1 MDPVTIA
8 YIAGALV
15 LKQVS
20 NAVRKKRDKE
30 LKRLRE
36 EMQKARQEA
45 DNDRVLEIQ
54 RQEEQL
60 AEEADE
66 EAHIYRSRLI
76 ELDYD
81 RWLGSEADKY
91 TVEGWPLKVL
101 PLVMHGGRFGTRIRG
116 CANIAVHSFLVPS
129 NDFIFNTLLHDGVDL
144 GVERDMNDFWGA
156 QTPHAMCYY
165 GAAWNRRGE
174 SESADIENLTELV
187 HSRVPSLP
195 VISVRP
201 FFIDG
206 ALTLK
211 VWMSGFTPEH
221 IDKIDLT
228 LPDGLFEQPVTP
240 ALLRELKKEPG
251 ALADIARRLSTC
263 ISALLGYFS
272 DIYYWNNYRL
282 PLHLPAV
289 FDELL
294 PEGAVADSM
303 RENLYKF
310 ADREFSTVDGKRW
323 VHEHYDDGRRM
334 LEMLR
339 PILPDVKYSL
349 LESNLEAGV
358 RLDDAEG
365 DKSVTEVEFPDP
377 DRDRDIDY
385 AALAQN
391 YTSRRDSL
399 LHIIDK
405 VLALDELSE
414 KEREYFNAVKRRLVS
429 DAFSIVLIGEFQ
441 GGKSTTFNALC
452 DGREISPRGS
462 MLKTSAISVTATNL
476 ADPAAGEYAEIEWKT
491 PRQLL
496 ETIDFVAAMLTPEDL
511 GVEITDGASFDP
523 ADHFDFDN
531 PAHIEKVQEIIG
543 RIESGIKSEER
554 IDLQEQLRVGKLIM
568 AFYGD
573 AHIAALR
580 GRGRYTVS
588 DVASFATFP
597 RRWNRRWREPRP
609 AGEIFSPQESVFAFV
624 SGVHVYIHSIE
635 LMKLGC
641 SVTDAPGLFASRYDT
656 AVALNAMTG
665 ANAVLYLLGGETAMG
680 QSDERALTAL
690 ASRKELRDKTFFAL
704 NRKKTAIVTEN
715 ILDADADRI
724 SEIFNREVEVR
735 EYHSLL
741 FLLAQSGRMYLEG
754 TLSDD
759 SVARFMAVAARNGF
773 EADSFDGLWTIIAR
787 NIGAATGERALQDIA
802 ALDTEAVELC
812 GARSGASSMFADIT
826 RRLVREKAYSI
837 LVSNGLVRIEKALQG
852 VYKRYKARER
862 RARGILASGQQALN
876 DSVEALA
883 GFNRRIKEI
892 VDDEISPELISEI
905 AALAFKEEVASD
917 SAVSHMTMNLALEI
931 PRKMK
936 FKAQSNAAFGRLIGK
951 IGTKWAQDK
960 SAGSKQK
967 LNDELAPIV
976 RDIITGVLNGRI
988 TTWTRLFALGQ
999 NEWYKV
1005 SVAPRLAKAAGTIEK
1020 EWAKVIAANPE
1031 LDITKFVMPDFTNP
1045 ARLMTEAMVGQNSSF
1060 NLKVEEAMLSAVINR
1075 IVVEVASVV
1084 CGVLVGVL
1092 TDFLLSGGIL
1102 TLYWALTSAAV
1113 GFMAWAAGRTAA
1125 DPTEHAKS
1133 PSDLK
1138 KRELKLYYAL
1148 LNEVESR
1155 INDECIRIPTVG
1167 ILEKVPRDMRT
1178 GLVAHYRSQLA
1189 DVEAELKKMVKD
1201 CEGDAAR
1208 SRQDQIRMAEE
1219 ARRAYILRIAPLL
1232 KELETF
1238 SESLCNGK

>member
-8 YIAGALV
+8 YIVGALV

-20 NAVRKKRDKE
+20 RTIQKKRDKE
-30 LKRLRE
+30 LKRLRDE
-36 EMQKARQEA
+36 KLKARQEA

-54 RQEEQL
+54 RQEEAL
-60 AEEADE
+60 AKVADE
-66 EAHIYRSRLI
+66 EAHVYRSRLI
-76 ELDYD
+76 EQDYD
-81 RWLGSEADKY
+81 KWLGSEADKY
-91 TVEGWPLKVL
+91 TIEGWPLKVL
-101 PLVMHGGRFGTRIRG
+101 PLVMQGERFGTRIRG

-129 NDFIFNTLLHDGVDL
+129 NDPIFNNLLHDGVDL
-144 GVERDMNDFWGA
+144 GVERNMNDFWGA

-174 SESADIENLTELV
+174 SEAAHIENLTELV
-187 HSRVPSLP
+187 HSRIPSLP

-221 IDKIDLT
+221 TDKTDVT
-228 LPDGLFEQPVTP
+228 LPEGLFDRPVTP
-240 ALLRELKKEPG
+240 GLLRELRNEPD
-251 ALADIARRLSTC
+251 ALADIARRLSAY
-263 ISALLGYFS
+263 IAALLGYFS
-272 DIYYWNNYRL
+272 DIYYWKNYRL
-282 PLHLPAV
+282 PLHLPEV

-294 PEGAVADSM
+294 PDGAVADTL
-303 RENLYKF
+303 REALYVF
-310 ADREFSTVDGKRW
+310 ADSEFSTVDGKRW

-334 LEMLR
+334 LDLLR
-339 PILPDVKYSL
+339 PLLPEVRYNL

-385 AALAQN
+385 VALAKN

-452 DGREISPRGS
+452 DGREISPRGA
-462 MLKTSAISVTATNL
+462 MLKTSAISITATNL
-476 ADPAAGEYAEIEWKT
+476 ADLAADEYAEIEWKT

-496 ETIDFVAAMLTPEDL
+496 ETIDFVATMLTPGDL
-511 GVEITDGASFDP
+511 GVEVAEGESFDP

-531 PAHIEKVQEIIG
+531 PAHVGKVQEIIE
-543 RIESGIKSEER
+543 RIEAGIKPEER
-554 IDLQEQLRVGKLIM
+554 IDLQEQLRVGKLIV
-568 AFYGD
+568 AFYGN

-580 GRGRYTVS
+580 RRDRYTVA
-588 DVASFATFP
+588 DVAAFATFP
-597 RRWNRRWREPRP
+597 RRWNRRWRESRP
-609 AGEIFSPQESVFAFV
+609 AWEIFSPQESVFAFV
-624 SGVHVYIHSIE
+624 SGVHVFIHSVE

-641 SVTDAPGLFASRYDT
+641 SVTDAPGLFASKYDT
-656 AVALNAMTG
+656 AVAMNAMAS

-715 ILDADADRI
+715 ILDADTDRI
-724 SEIFNREVEVR
+724 SEIFHRDVEVR

-754 TLSDD
+754 MLPGD
-759 SVARFMAVAARNGF
+759 SAARFMAVAAQNGF
-773 EADSFDGLWTIIAR
+773 EADTFDGLWALIVR
-787 NIGAATGERALQDIA
+787 NIGAATGDGALQQVN
-802 ALDTEAVELC
+802 ALDMATVELC
-812 GARSGASSMFADIT
+812 EARSEAAPMFADIT
-826 RRLVREKAYSI
+826 QRLVREKAYSI
-837 LVSNGLVRIEKALQG
+837 LVANGLVRIEKALLG
-852 VYKRYKARER
+852 VYKRYKAREQ
-862 RARGILASGQQALN
+862 RARGILASGQKALN
-876 DSVEALA
+876 ESVEALE
-883 GFNRRIKEI
+883 GFNRRIEEI
-892 VDDEISPELISEI
+892 VNDEISSELISEI
-905 AALAFKEEVASD
+905 AALAFREEVASD
-917 SAVSHMTMNLALEI
+917 SAVSHMTMKLALEI
-931 PRKMK
+931 PKKMN
-936 FKAQSNAAFGRLIGK
+936 FKAQANAAWGRFLGK
-951 IGTKWAQDK
+951 IGAKEM
-960 SAGSKQK
+960 SAESRRELNNK
-967 LNDELAPIV
+967 LSPIV
-976 RDIITGVLNGRI
+976 RDIITGVLNERI
-988 TTWTRLFALGQ
+988 TTWTRLFASGQ

-1005 SVAPRLAKAAGTIEK
+1005 SIAPRLAKAARTIEK
-1020 EWAKVIAANPE
+1020 EWAKVIAEKPE
-1031 LDITKFVMPDFTNP
+1031 LDIAKFVVPDFTNP
-1045 ARLMTEAMVGQNSSF
+1045 ASLITESMVSQNSSF

-1102 TLYWALTSAAV
+1102 TLYWALTSTGV
-1113 GFMAWAAGRTAA
+1113 GFMTWAAGRTAA
-1125 DPTEHAKS
+1125 DPTEHAMS

-1138 KRELKLYYAL
+1138 KREQKLYYAL
-1148 LNEVESR
+1148 LKEVESR
-1155 INDECIRIPTVG
+1155 IKDERIQAPTVK
-1167 ILEKVPRDMRT
+1167 ILEKVPADMRA

-1189 DVEAELKKMVKD
+1189 DVEAELKEMVKD
-1201 CEGDAAR
+1201 CEGNAAK
-1208 SRQDQIRMAEE
+1208 SRLEQIRMAEE

-1232 KELETF
+1232 KELEMY